1 MQKEASWS
9 LFLYSRAFPIF
20 IYRHIN
26 HSIEAITAMQAVAN
40 FFVQESRLNS
50 NLFENE
56 ANLMKILLYNDV
68 ATGPEGDSYR
78 AFSFPPWKSEG
89 N

>member
-1 MQKEASWS
+1 
-9 LFLYSRAFPIF
+9 
-20 IYRHIN
+20 
-26 HSIEAITAMQAVAN
+26 MQAVAN